1 VRRTGLDRIRGLGRH
16 VQAIRHGDEE
26 ALLRALED
34 FVAERP
40 RLAPFAFAFGGV
52 AMLFAGLKLLV
63 TNWRLTLVQLLPAI
77 WIWLAM
83 YDLRLHLLRD
93 SSPVELDGPVLIPI
107 GVAIAAIT
115 AACFFLNAVFAFAIA
130 QPGSPE
136 VRPAIAEA
144 RPHLRTILA
153 SGGALGVAL
162 AICTTVLPHGD
173 RFWFTLSLGIVV
185 GTMMVAYVAVP
196 ARLIG
201 LRSAR
206 SPRDRLAATAVGGLL
221 GVLVSAP
228 PYLLGRIGLLMIG
241 SPFLR
246 IPGILLF
253 ATGVTLQAGATGAV
267 RAMKMGAKL
276 SGPSGET
283 RPRGAAEGSSLEENL
298 K

>member
-1 VRRTGLDRIRGLGRH
+1 LSRTPQDRAADLGRYL
-16 VQAIRHGDEE
+16 QAIRHGDEE
-26 ALLRALED
+26 ALLRALER
-34 FVAERP
+34 FVEERP
-40 RLAPFAFAFGGV
+40 RLAPLALAFGGV

-93 SSPVELDGPVLIPI
+93 GSAVELSGPVLIPI
-107 GVAIAAIT
+107 GAAIT
-115 AACFFLNAVFAFAIA
+115 AITMACFFLNAVFAFAIA
-130 QPGSPE
+130 QPDTPQ

-144 RPHLRTILA
+144 RPHLRTIL
-153 SGGALGVAL
+153 GTGAAVGIAL
-162 AICTTVLPHGD
+162 AICTTVLPRAD
-173 RFWFTLSLGIVV
+173 RFWFMLCLGVVV
-185 GTMMVAYVAVP
+185 GAMMVTYVAVP

-201 LRSAR
+201 LRTAR
-206 SPRDRLAATAVGGLL
+206 SPRDRFAATAVGGLL

-241 SPFLR
+241 SSFLR

-253 ATGVTLQAGATGAV
+253 AVGIILQAGATGAV

-276 SGPSGET
+276 SG
-283 RPRGAAEGSSLEENL
+283 R
-298 K
+298 